1 MTEGVYEVGSVHYM
15 HAYLM
20 VDNPYTVTFSYY
32 GTFTQVICGLV
43 WLQEQIPKRHV
54 FKRLDC
60 ELYDNHYGLNNEHKG
75 GGAIWPFNEHEN
87 IHASSKNHE
96 ESGFNLDWIC

>member
-1 MTEGVYEVGSVHYM
+1 MGHLQSHPMTEGVYEVGSVHYM

-75 GGAIWPFNEHEN
+75 GGGYMTIQ
-87 IHASSKNHE
+87 
-96 ESGFNLDWIC
+96 